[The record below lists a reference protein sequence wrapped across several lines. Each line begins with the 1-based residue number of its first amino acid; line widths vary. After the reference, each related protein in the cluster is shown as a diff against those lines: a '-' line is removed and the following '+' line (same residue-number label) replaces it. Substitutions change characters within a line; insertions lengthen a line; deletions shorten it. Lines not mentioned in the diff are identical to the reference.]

1 MARANTQGAAFRFAI
16 VATTAFLTLVDLFA
30 AQAILPALTQAYRA
44 SPAAMSFAVN
54 ASTIGMAAGG
64 LGVAI
69 FGQRID
75 RRIDIF
81 MSLGLLCIPT
91 LALSTLPP
99 LPLFTLLR
107 IVQGV
112 CMSSAFALTLA
123 YLGERLDGRNA
134 AVAFAAYI
142 TGNVASNLIGRL
154 LSAGVADHLGLSAN
168 FEVFA
173 ALNIAGALLVY
184 CTVPSTPRKM
194 DAAPAMNGGRLLAHW
209 RDPRQVAGF
218 AIGFCIL
225 FAFIGTFT
233 FVNFVLARPPLG
245 FTMMQIGT
253 SYFVFLPAIFTT
265 PLAGNAARRFGT
277 RPAMWAGLSV
287 ALLGLPLL
295 LAETAHAVQA
305 GMVLV
310 AAGTFFVQAVA
321 TGYVSRVAESDR
333 GGASGIYLASYFLGG
348 MTGSIVLGQLFDRI
362 GWSACVMGIGGALL
376 AACVLTRLLRPI
388 APPPIFTAT
397 T

>member
-75 RRIDIF
+75 RRIGIF

-194 DAAPAMNGGRLLAHW
+194 EAAPTMTGWRLLAPLLA
-209 RDPRQVAGF
+209 DAGF
-218 AIGFCIL
+218 RVYYDADRHKL
-225 FAFIGTFT
+225 FRVSASDFHHAFG
-233 FVNFVLARPPLG
+233 R
-245 FTMMQIGT
+245 QRRT
-253 SYFVFLPAIFTT
+253 SFRYASGDVGGIVGRAAGPA
-265 PLAGNAARRFGT
+265 
-277 RPAMWAGLSV
+277 
-287 ALLGLPLL
+287 
-295 LAETAHAVQA
+295 
-305 GMVLV
+305 V
-310 AAGTFFVQAVA
+310 AAGRDRACGAGGHGACRRRNFFRP
-321 TGYVSRVAESDR
+321 GRRDR
-333 GGASGIYLASYFLGG
+333 
-348 MTGSIVLGQLFDRI
+348 
-362 GWSACVMGIGGALL
+362 
-376 AACVLTRLLRPI
+376 LR
-388 APPPIFTAT
+388 
-397 T
+397 